1 MALKPGRN
9 SVYSDISYFMNE
21 VAERGGVVVLST
33 IASGEAM
40 DDAAALVTYSTSQ
53 SGKMPVGVLMC
64 DMVNKDLT
72 KTPLNK
78 YKHEVQKGSKVTLWT
93 IGEVNT
99 NMIYPGQT
107 INVGDPAYLGPS
119 GLLTPTDT
127 NVESTPIVGVFKSKK
142 DADGYA
148 KVFVNLPM
156 ATPRL

>member
-1 MALKPGRN
+1 MALKPGR
-9 SVYSDISYFMNE
+9 SHVHSDISYFMNE

-33 IASGEAM
+33 LASGEAM
-40 DDAAALVTYSTSQ
+40 DDSAALVTYAVSQ

-64 DMVNKDLT
+64 DMVDKDLT
-72 KTPLNK
+72 RVPLNR

-93 IGEVNT
+93 IGEVTT
-99 NMIYPGQT
+99 NMIYPGQA
-107 INVGDPAYLGPS
+107 IAVGDPAYLGPS
-119 GLLTPTDT
+119 GLLTPTDS
-127 NVESTPIVGVFKSKK
+127 NVQDTPIVGVFKSKK